1 MSMGIFRHLPC
12 NVYQSLHAW
21 TVLVRWYTKTDT
33 KQTSNPLHSQILEG
47 NLEEQKGLSIS
58 RLIDTP
64 WKNTNSLLNIQ
75 YTDFNTLGNSLTPIM
90 LSKLLLTNPNRRINL
105 QFCILISHL
114 KVKNRMRGCVC
125 SCCYILPYEVDSA
138 NHKPEKT
145 KTQKRSKNEEPKLI
159 EGMTRKL
166 TVLRLLTFSS
176 RDVETPWPCW
186 SASASAPQSRGYSTL
201 LILERHFADFFNCLP
216 SPSAI
221 SASLLI
227 KGPLSWLFSEYINLR
242 KHGNCKYKIALTT
255 T

>member
-33 KQTSNPLHSQILEG
+33 KHTSNPLHSQILEG

-64 WKNTNSLLNIQ
+64 WKNTNTLLNIQ
-75 YTDFNTLGNSLTPIM
+75 YTDFHTLGNSLTPIM

-114 KVKNRMRGCVC
+114 KAKKRMRGCVC

-138 NHKPEKT
+138 NHKPENQDIETKQKWRTKIDWRDDKKT
-145 KTQKRSKNEEPKLI
+145 HCFKAAHF
-159 EGMTRKL
+159 
-166 TVLRLLTFSS
+166 LLTWWGNPLTMLISICISS
-176 RDVETPWPCW
+176 TVKRVLYLTNSWTAFC
-186 SASASAPQSRGYSTL
+186 
-201 LILERHFADFFNCLP
+201 
-216 SPSAI
+216 
-221 SASLLI
+221 
-227 KGPLSWLFSEYINLR
+227 WLF
-242 KHGNCKYKIALTT
+242 
-255 T
+255 